1 MVNTLLYPLQWAVNA
16 QIGGFSDAPKPLTRL
31 WQGYF
36 GPNVYYYPGED
47 SFSVQKGRTFWVSMV
62 AVFVGPVFFL
72 ILIGVVYHLAI
83 FVATVRNL
91 SLFFALPLFTVEC

>member
-1 MVNTLLYPLQWAVNA
+1 MINTLLYPLQWAVNA
-16 QIGGFSDAPKPLTRL
+16 QIGGFSDAPKPSTHL
-31 WQGYF
+31 WKGYF
-36 GPNVYYYPGED
+36 GPNVYSYLADE

-62 AVFVGPVFFL
+62 AVFVGPIFFL

-91 SLFFALPLFTVEC
+91 SSLFVLLLFAVAC